1 MNRSVCG
8 ARAALAGLLP
18 AGAAGSASAES
29 EWLAMAICSQCVS
42 PTIFAKSGIGTA
54 NARAAADGAP
64 KPLDYSC
71 AWRASAATAGKV
83 VRKGLVAD
91 QQGKPERHS
100 SGKNNNNA
108 QPIRFRECAA

>member
-29 EWLAMAICSQCVS
+29 EWLAICSQCVS

-54 NARAAADGAP
+54 NAKAAAD
-64 KPLDYSC
+64 C
-71 AWRASAATAGKV
+71 AQAA
-83 VRKGLVAD
+83 
-91 QQGKPERHS
+91 
-100 SGKNNNNA
+100 
-108 QPIRFRECAA
+108 